1 MCCVTDLRIDLFE
14 QALSRH
20 SVDQPLTSADMA
32 EAKRNLAG
40 FLEVL
45 LKVNDRVKLVEL
57 NPSAALPAPS
67 IPKAK
72 RQRKMPCKSAK

>member
-1 MCCVTDLRIDLFE
+1 MTDLRIDPFE

-20 SVDQPLTSADMA
+20 SADQPLSPADMA

-45 LKVNDRVKLVEL
+45 LKVNDRVKLVDL
-57 NPSAALPAPS
+57 NSPEPCPT
-67 IPKAK
+67 PQKTK
-72 RQRKMPCKSAK
+72 RQRKVPCKSVK

>member
-1 MCCVTDLRIDLFE
+1 MCCVTDLRIDPFE

-20 SVDQPLTSADMA
+20 SADQPLTSADMA

-45 LKVNDRVKLVEL
+45 LKVNDRVKLVDL
-57 NPSAALPAPS
+57 NAPVALPAPS

-72 RQRKMPCKSAK
+72 RQRKMLCKSVK